1 MKACC
6 KFKNVI
12 TMESFKE
19 QFFLRQKGL
28 IVRISKQRII
38 RIETFAGGTK
48 IFTDTNHY
56 VTRISLTGLQK
67 YFGDN
72 FFRIRRDIVI
82 HLKRVRYVD
91 LESNQ
96 VIMDDGTFYL
106 IAKRRKKYFYKI
118 IQKYAITNL
127 M

>member
-1 MKACC
+1 
-6 KFKNVI
+6 
-12 TMESFKE
+12 MESFKE

-28 IVRISKQRII
+28 IERISKQRII

-106 IAKRRKKYFYKI
+106 IAKRRKKSFYEI

>member
-1 MKACC
+1 MKACF

-28 IVRISKQRII
+28 IERISKQRII

-106 IAKRRKKYFYKI
+106 IAKRRKKSFYEI

>member
-1 MKACC
+1 
-6 KFKNVI
+6 
-12 TMESFKE
+12 MESFKE

-106 IAKRRKKYFYKI
+106 IAKRRKKSFYKI